1 MDIRINSYTNFK
13 SKAYPVKS
21 FIIKTK
27 HGRLNVSEVTLK
39 DIKREGFFT
48 NLAKFF
54 CKNFSSVTKD
64 PNWDVIKYKKA
75 GYYDEAIKE
84 HAKYYS
90 AKIKRNN
97 EDMTLL
103 LVKDKR
109 NKIQGACLSYGYD
122 KIPNTKD
129 TVCYI
134 DSIAVSRAYRGF
146 NIGKILIEK
155 TMESAKNKFTDI
167 FLAGEKQAHG
177 FYKNLGFK
185 SLSAETEEEK
195 KIMDYISK
203 RRSDYPKYVE
213 LFTKSLKESERPWY
227 ERIDIVE

>member
-1 MDIRINSYTNFK
+1 
-13 SKAYPVKS
+13 
-21 FIIKTK
+21 
-27 HGRLNVSEVTLK
+27 
-39 DIKREGFFT
+39 
-48 NLAKFF
+48 
-54 CKNFSSVTKD
+54 
-64 PNWDVIKYKKA
+64 
-75 GYYDEAIKE
+75 
-84 HAKYYS
+84 
-90 AKIKRNN
+90 
-97 EDMTLL
+97 MTLL

-203 RRSDYPKYVE
+203 RRSDYPEYVE
-213 LFTKSLKESERPWY
+213 LFTKSLNESEKPWY
-227 ERIDIVE
+227 ERIDIPE